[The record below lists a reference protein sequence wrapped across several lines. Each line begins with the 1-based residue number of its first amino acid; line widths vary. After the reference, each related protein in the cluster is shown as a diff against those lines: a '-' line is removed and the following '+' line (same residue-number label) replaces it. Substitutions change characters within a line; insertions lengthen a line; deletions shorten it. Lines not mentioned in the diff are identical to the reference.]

1 MNNVKKQA
9 KIPVIVE
16 VTNSGYSAFTRD
28 VPVYTTGSSITE
40 VYANISE
47 AMSLLHEDKQV
58 EYGPQNFTLK
68 FDFQQ
73 FFSHYRVL
81 NAKFLAE
88 RIGLNPSL
96 LSQYVSGTKEP
107 SPKQVLRIINGI
119 NALGEELASLT
130 FTTK

>member
-1 MNNVKKQA
+1 MKKGAKQR

-16 VTNSGYSAFTRD
+16 VTNTGYSAYTQD
-28 VPVYTTGSSITE
+28 CPVYTTGDSINE

-47 AMSLLHEDKQV
+47 AMSLLHEDDQV
-58 EYGPQNFTLK
+58 EYSPQNFKLK

-73 FFSHYRVL
+73 FFTHYRVL

-107 SPKQVLRIINGI
+107 SPKQLLRIMNGI
-119 NALGEELASLT
+119 NELGEELAALT
-130 FTTK
+130 FSTK

>member
-1 MNNVKKQA
+1 MKKGKKHP
-9 KIPVIVE
+9 KIPVVVE
-16 VTNSGYSAFTRD
+16 VTNTGYSAYTQDF
-28 VPVYTTGSSITE
+28 PVYTTGGSINE

-47 AMSLLHEDKQV
+47 AMSLLHEDDQI
-58 EYGPQNFTLK
+58 EYSPRNFKLK

-107 SPKQVLRIINGI
+107 SPKQVLRIMNGI
-119 NALGEELASLT
+119 NELGEELATLT
-130 FTTK
+130 FSTK

>member
-1 MNNVKKQA
+1 MKKRTKQA

-16 VTNSGYSAFTRD
+16 VTNTGYSAYTRD
-28 VPVYTTGSSITE
+28 FPVYTTGGSINE
-40 VYANISE
+40 VYSNISE
-47 AMSLLHEDKQV
+47 AMSLLHEDDQM

-73 FFSHYRVL
+73 FFTHYRVL

-107 SPKQVLRIINGI
+107 SPKQILRIMNGI
-119 NALGEELASLT
+119 NELGEELASLT
-130 FTTK
+130 FSTK